1 MFTIFCGSLYG
12 GALYVG
18 RTACYTDVSKLVS
31 CLTYGLE
38 LVRCLP
44 TFSSFP
50 FSLSNNFINFAVIM
64 KQKEPQK
71 GRKQLLL
78 PVLPILF
85 VAIYLWAAWYYGDVL
100 RMARERSFW
109 VSDTEQM
116 DFLLGQEYGGLWYIG
131 RLMMMLFRYPWAGSL
146 LLASMITWSTW
157 CIGYGLRL
165 TARWRWIQYLP
176 AGVFMTWIAYEG
188 VNIYLENEAG
198 AIMGIPFCATVILTI
213 WTVMIASFSRKK
225 VPTIIAVPKDET
237 PWQNRVQLLAVV
249 FIFAAQ
255 ALVTEVWRPYNR
267 VIAKM
272 NVSLLDSDWQGIM
285 ETARENA
292 EMSYR
297 PIAANY
303 AIALVNTNQICE
315 RLYDIR
321 LDYDSLY
328 VHRRNAKP
336 SDSHALYL
344 YQEDC
349 DYYAGFIQTCIHH
362 AVERVTMVGPNI
374 HSIELL
380 TKCALMRGEW
390 EVAKKYLRILKD
402 VPWESDFVEKYSAY
416 VGMPDKVESDK
427 EMAFIRQLEPIN
439 DSFENEY
446 QQPAF
451 LGYNAALM
459 EGRSRNALMNSLAV
473 CMYSKA
479 MPAFM
484 MRTKPLEGTLP
495 PENVADALC
504 LMITKDEG
512 ILQRFP
518 GMDFRRQKMAAKVG
532 EMKPYMKDR
541 AKYARE
547 LFPWYKGYYPY
558 YYFFGNL
565 KATRKTSKKEGSST
579 AGVN

>member
-1 MFTIFCGSLYG
+1 
-12 GALYVG
+12 
-18 RTACYTDVSKLVS
+18 
-31 CLTYGLE
+31 
-38 LVRCLP
+38 
-44 TFSSFP
+44 
-50 FSLSNNFINFAVIM
+50 M
-64 KQKEPQK
+64 KQKNTPKTDKAPQK
-71 GRKQLLL
+71 ATKEKKHLLL

-85 VAIYLWAAWYYGDVL
+85 VLTYLWAAWYYGDVL

-109 VSDTEQM
+109 VASEEQM
-116 DFLLGQEYGGLWYIG
+116 EFLLSQEYGALWYLG
-131 RLMMMLFRYPWAGSL
+131 RMMMTLFRYPWAGAL
-146 LLASMITWSTW
+146 LLATMLTWCTW
-157 CIGYGLRL
+157 CIGYGMRL

-176 AGVFMTWIAYEG
+176 VGVFMGWIAYEG
-188 VNIYLENEAG
+188 VNIYFENEAG

-213 WTVMIASFSRKK
+213 WALMIASFSRKK
-225 VPTIIAVPKDET
+225 APAIVGIPKDET
-237 PWQNRVQLLAVV
+237 PWQNRAQLLVLVLA
-249 FIFAAQ
+249 FAAQ
-255 ALVTEVWRPYNR
+255 AAITEVWRPYNR
-267 VIAKM
+267 VIASM
-272 NVSLLDSDWQGIM
+272 NVDLLNSDWQGIM

-292 EMSYR
+292 DLSYR

-321 LDYDSLY
+321 LDYDSIY
-328 VHRRNAKP
+328 IHRSNTKP
-336 SDSHALYL
+336 NDNHALML

-362 AVERVTMVGPNI
+362 AMERITMIGPNV
-374 HSIELL
+374 HSLELM

-402 VPWESDFVEKYSAY
+402 VPFEAEFVGKYSAY
-416 VGMPDKVESDK
+416 VGSMDKVNADK
-427 EMAFIRQLEPIN
+427 EMAFIRQLEPMS

-446 QQPAF
+446 QQPTF
-451 LGYNAALM
+451 LGYNVALT

-484 MRTKPLEGTLP
+484 MRTQPLAGTVP

-504 LMITKDEG
+504 LMITKDES

-518 GMDFRRQKMAAKVG
+518 GMDFRQQKMAARIN

-541 AKYARE
+541 PKYAKE
-547 LFPWYKGYYPY
+547 LFPRYKGYYPY

-565 KATRKTSKKEGSST
+565 KATRKSPKKEGSST